1 MADSQDSRIKVDR
14 TQGEGTSVLLD
25 IKNLRTTF
33 GTISGDVQAV
43 RGIFEKKRFLKAV
56 DGVSFSIET
65 GTTMGLVGESGCGKT
80 TLGRALLRLYD
91 IEEGGK
97 IFFDGTDISH
107 LNDQQMRPYRKRMQ
121 MIFQDPY
128 TSLDPRKTVGATIG
142 ELLEALDIMQGKAAQ
157 VDELYEH
164 MLHPYTQCLKICE
177 QKKPELKKIN
187 KEHYVAC
194 HLYGE
199 ALSE

>member
-1 MADSQDSRIKVDR
+1 
-14 TQGEGTSVLLD
+14 
-25 IKNLRTTF
+25 
-33 GTISGDVQAV
+33 
-43 RGIFEKKRFLKAV
+43 
-56 DGVSFSIET
+56 
-65 GTTMGLVGESGCGKT
+65 MGLVGESGCGKT